1 MPRFYLVSEFGRRE
15 ALRYAAGPACSP
27 DLVDRIRQL
36 VDQAR
41 AADAN
46 GDWRLCLRLT
56 EALRDDAPT
65 PAEIEARKIELRALW
80 PEQLTIQS
88 RRRKQ

>member
-27 DLVDRIRQL
+27 DLADRIRQL

-41 AADAN
+41 AAD
-46 GDWRLCLRLT
+46 
-56 EALRDDAPT
+56 
-65 PAEIEARKIELRALW
+65 
-80 PEQLTIQS
+80 
-88 RRRKQ
+88 RRKQ